1 MQVRSGVIAASG
13 LTERRAR
20 RYPRAIFSVPIGIRM
35 LMPGGVHTTH
45 GISLDISEGGLG
57 ALVQND
63 LKTGDVIEV
72 DLQLPGQELTAVAI
86 VRHSS
91 RVRSG
96 LEFVGLR
103 PEERCRLAAIVASG

>member
-1 MQVRSGVIAASG
+1 
-13 LTERRAR
+13 
-20 RYPRAIFSVPIGIRM
+20 
-35 LMPGGVHTTH
+35 
-45 GISLDISEGGLG
+45 
-57 ALVQND
+57 
-63 LKTGDVIEV
+63 VIEV